1 MPDPRVVQIA
11 DVIINYSLALKPG
24 EKLLIQGP
32 VGGAPLIKEL
42 YRAALRAG
50 ALVTPRVNLPG
61 LNKIF
66 FDEANEAQ
74 LQWVQPM
81 MKVLL
86 EEYDAYVSLWA
97 DENTKE
103 GTHFDLKK
111 RAIHGEAMAPF
122 QKQLMEK
129 MASGEL
135 RWCGT
140 LYPTPAH
147 AQDADMATED
157 YEDFVF
163 NACLPDRDDPVSF
176 WQDMEARQDK
186 IVAYLNQVKK
196 VRLVA
201 KDTDITVKTAGRT
214 WINAC
219 GHVNFPDGEVFTGPL
234 ETETEGYVRFT
245 YPAVYQGVE
254 VEDVRLWFEQG
265 KVVKATAAKGEAFL
279 LSMLDRDEGARR
291 LGEFA
296 IGTNPGIT
304 QFTKNMLFDEKIE
317 GTAHMALGHSILE
330 SGGINQSQIHWD
342 MLIDLRDGGQIFA
355 DDQLIYENGHFI
367 IDFG

>member
-1 MPDPRVVQIA
+1 MPDPRVVQMA
-11 DVIINYSLALKPG
+11 EVIINYSIGLKPG
-24 EKLLIQGP
+24 ETLFIQGP
-32 VGGAPLIKEL
+32 VAGAPLIKEL
-42 YRAALRAG
+42 YRAALRVG
-50 ALVTPRVNLPG
+50 AQVSTQVALPG

-66 FDEANEAQ
+66 FDEANEEQ
-74 LQWVQPM
+74 LKWIPPM
-81 MKVLL
+81 MNVLL
-86 EEYDAYVSLWA
+86 EDYDAYVSLWA

-111 RAIHGEAMAPF
+111 RAIRGEAMAPF
-122 QKQLMEK
+122 QKKFLEK
-129 MASGEL
+129 VAKGEL

-147 AQDADMATED
+147 AQDADMATES

-163 NACLPDRDDPVSF
+163 SACLPDREDPIGF
-176 WQDMEARQDK
+176 WRSMEARQDK
-186 IVAYLNQVKK
+186 LVAFLSEVKK
-196 VRLVA
+196 IRLVA
-201 KDTDITVKTAGRT
+201 KDTDITVTTAGRT

-219 GHVNFPDGEVFTGPL
+219 GHENFPDGEVFTGPL

-254 VEDVRLWFEQG
+254 VDDVRLWFEQG
-265 KVVKATAAKGEAFL
+265 KVVKATAAKGEEFL

-304 QFTKNMLFDEKIE
+304 QFTKHTLFDEKIQ
-317 GTAHMALGHSILE
+317 GTAHMALGLSIPE
-330 SGGINQSQIHWD
+330 TGGVNESQIHWD
-342 MLIDLRDGGQIFA
+342 MVVDLRDGGQIFA
-355 DDQLIYENGHFI
+355 DDQLIYENGHFT
-367 IDFG
+367 IDFA